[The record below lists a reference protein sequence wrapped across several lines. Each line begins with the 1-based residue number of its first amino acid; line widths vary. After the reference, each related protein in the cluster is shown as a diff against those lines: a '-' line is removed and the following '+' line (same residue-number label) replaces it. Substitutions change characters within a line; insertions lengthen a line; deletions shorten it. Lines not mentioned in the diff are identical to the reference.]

1 MLNGWRLILDPGASG
16 AVNMATDA
24 ALLKSASN
32 GAASMPTLRLYSW
45 NSPTISVG
53 YRQNNTDF
61 EKFSLPVVK
70 RLTGGR
76 AVLHDS
82 ELTYSV
88 TVPRTDPLYSVG
100 ISGAYAKI
108 SRCIVSALK
117 DVGIDGAGF
126 VAPDRAARADRAA
139 GAKGTGPESAACFLS
154 SSRHEVVVEGK
165 KMVGSAQRRFAG
177 ALLQHGSIL
186 VGVERASL
194 EAVFGP
200 GLIDKITWLGAES
213 VATVAELTR
222 ALVGSFAAEFGT
234 LTEAGLTEEER
245 GYLALELGS
254 GYGSETVLKSAQGA
268 G

>member
-1 MLNGWRLILDPGASG
+1 MLNNWRLILDPGASG

-24 ALLKSASN
+24 ALLKSAN
-32 GAASMPTLRLYSW
+32 EVEASPPTLRLYSW

-53 YRQNNTDF
+53 YRQNPEDF

-82 ELTYSV
+82 ELTYSI
-88 TVPRTDPLYSVG
+88 TVPRTDPLYTAG
-100 ISGAYAKI
+100 IYGAYATI

-117 DVGIDGAGF
+117 DVGVKGAGF
-126 VAPDRAARADRAA
+126 VAPKRAARADRAA
-139 GAKGTGPESAACFLS
+139 GSVASNGTRARKEACFLS
-154 SSRHEVVVEGK
+154 SSRYEIVVEGK

-177 ALLQHGSIL
+177 GLLQHGSIL
-186 VGVERASL
+186 VGVERAPL

-213 VATVAELTR
+213 TATVAQLSE
-222 ALVGSFAAEFGT
+222 ALVGSFAVEFGT
-234 LTEAGLTEEER
+234 LTEAGLTDAEK
-245 GYLALELGS
+245 GYVAQELDSSEALI
-254 GYGSETVLKSAQGA
+254 KSAQRA